1 VESGVGSRGSEAGV
15 EREIRPPAL
24 PRSERLFAVVIAG
37 ATLVMRGI
45 AFFHYRFDSDE
56 PQHLHVAW
64 GWTAGL
70 LQYRDLFDNHAP
82 LFHMASAPL
91 LRLLGERPNILL
103 FMRAPMVILWIG
115 VNFAAF
121 TLARRL
127 YDTRVGVWALVLLN
141 VFPPF
146 FLKSLEFRTDNLW
159 NLCWMV
165 GVLMLVDASSEPGQE
180 ASRHLHLFLGGV
192 LFGCAL
198 SVSLKTSL
206 LLLSLAAAGVLTWAA
221 RIRGRERSPVRPVDV
236 ALVVTGFVIVPALI
250 VAYFVARGA
259 WSDFA
264 YCVFHFNGMVALT
277 RSPLAV
283 WFPRM
288 LYVPLIIILVRV
300 AWRYRGTTTT
310 WRFLF
315 AVATGIFILTL
326 GGFWILIS
334 PRDFLPFLPFMAI
347 FSVAALMR
355 RKYFVMIIGVLSIV
369 FLVSVGYY
377 TAWLSNRTRESI
389 TMENQLLRLTTPS
402 DMVMDYKGEMIYRRR
417 PYYFILEY
425 ITRHA
430 IAHGLVADTVP
441 EDLVRTRC
449 HVAQADGTQWP
460 DRARVFMHTYFIDLG
475 RLRASGQ
482 WLRSDGSFTIGVPG
496 DYVILTKQGEAGGLL
511 DGTPYRGP
519 RQLAAGPHTFTAA
532 HPEGMACL
540 WAPAYARGFSP
551 FHLQDLDF

>member
-1 VESGVGSRGSEAGV
+1 MG
-15 EREIRPPAL
+15 REIHDSRPSAL
-24 PRSERLFAVVIAG
+24 PRSERLLAIAI
-37 ATLVMRGI
+37 ASIALVMRAV

-91 LRLLGERPNILL
+91 LRFLGERPDILL
-103 FMRAPMVILWIG
+103 YMRAPMVILWLIIS
-115 VNFAAF
+115 FATF

-127 YDTRVGVWALVLLN
+127 YDTRVAVWATLLLN
-141 VFPPF
+141 VFPTF

-159 NLCWMV
+159 NTFWM
-165 GVLMLVDASSEPGQE
+165 LALLILFDASSRSGKGSETFRTLQ
-180 ASRHLHLFLGGV
+180 LFLGG
-192 LFGCAL
+192 LLLGCAL

-206 LLLSLAAAGVLTWAA
+206 LLFSFAAAGALTWAA
-221 RIRGRERSPVRPVDV
+221 RVRGTTQPAIRSADIAIVLAG
-236 ALVVTGFVIVPALI
+236 LVIVPALI

-259 WSDFA
+259 WSDFV
-264 YCVFHFNGMVALT
+264 YCVFRFNGLVALT
-277 RSPLAV
+277 RSPSAV
-283 WFPRM
+283 WIPR
-288 LYVPLIIILVRV
+288 LIFVPLIIILVRV

-315 AVATGIFILTL
+315 AVATGIFTLTL

-334 PRDFLPFLPFMAI
+334 PRDYLPFLPFMAI
-347 FSVAALMR
+347 FAVAALAR
-355 RKYFVMIIGVLSIV
+355 RRYFVMILCAASVICLISI
-369 FLVSVGYY
+369 GYY
-377 TAWLSNRTRESI
+377 TAWLSNRTREFI

-402 DMVMDYKGEMIYRRR
+402 DTVMDYKGELIYRRR
-417 PYYFILEY
+417 PYYFILEF
-425 ITRHA
+425 ITRNA

-441 EDLVRTRC
+441 EDLVRMRC

-460 DRARVFMHTYFIDLG
+460 DRARIFMHAYYIDLG

-482 WLRSDGSFTIGVPG
+482 WLRSNGSFTIGVPG
-496 DYVILTKQGEAGGLL
+496 DYAILTKHGEAGGLL

-519 RQLAAGPHTFTAA
+519 RPLAAGPHVFTAA

>member
-1 VESGVGSRGSEAGV
+1 MQGESGVGDRGSGV
-15 EREIRPPAL
+15 GGDREIRALAL
-24 PRSERLFAVVIAG
+24 PRSERFLAIAITG
-37 ATLVMRGI
+37 VTLVMRGI

-91 LRLLGERPNILL
+91 LRLLGERSDILL
-103 FMRAPMVILWIG
+103 FMRAPMVILWLII
-115 VNFAAF
+115 NFAAF

-127 YDTRVGVWALVLLN
+127 YDTRVAVWATLLLN
-141 VFPPF
+141 VFPTF
-146 FLKSLEFRTDNLW
+146 FLKSLEYRTDNLW
-159 NLCWMV
+159 NACWM
-165 GVLMLVDASSEPGQE
+165 LALLILFDASSRSG
-180 ASRHLHLFLGGV
+180 RLHSLQLFLGG
-192 LFGCAL
+192 LLLGCAL

-206 LLLSLAAAGVLTWAA
+206 LLLSFGAAGALTWAA
-221 RIRGRERSPVRPVDV
+221 RVRGRERPAVKATDI
-236 ALVVTGFVIVPALI
+236 AVVIAGLVIVPALI

-277 RSPLAV
+277 RSPLSV
-283 WFPRM
+283 WIPR
-288 LYVPLIIILVRV
+288 LIYVPLIIILVRV

-315 AVATGIFILTL
+315 AVATGIFTLTL

-334 PRDFLPFLPFMAI
+334 PRDLLPFLPFMAI

-355 RKYFVMIIGVLSIV
+355 RKQFVMIMCVLSIV
-369 FLVSVGYY
+369 CLFGVGYY
-377 TAWLSNRTRESI
+377 AAWLSNRTREFI
-389 TMENQLLRLTTPS
+389 TMEDQLLRLTRP
-402 DMVMDYKGEMIYRRR
+402 DDLVMDYKGELIYRRR
-417 PYYFILEY
+417 PYYFILEF
-425 ITRHA
+425 ITRNA

-460 DRARVFMHTYFIDLG
+460 DRARIFMHTYFIDLG

-482 WLRSDGSFTIGVPG
+482 WLRPNGSFTIGVPG
-496 DYVILTKQGEAGGLL
+496 DYVILTKRGEAGGLL

-519 RQLAAGPHTFTAA
+519 RQLAAGPHLFTAA